1 MLQILN
7 PFMLRRMKCEVD
19 VDVPPKRELLV
30 YAPMTQPQQTMY
42 RSVVDSTIRKLVD
55 SDDVQVQEGFD
66 EIRIDLAFSII
77 FV

>member
-1 MLQILN
+1 
-7 PFMLRRMKCEVD
+7 MLRRMKCEVD

-30 YAPMTQPQQTMY
+30 YAPMTQLQQTMY

-66 EIRIDLAFSII
+66 EIRIDLAFLII